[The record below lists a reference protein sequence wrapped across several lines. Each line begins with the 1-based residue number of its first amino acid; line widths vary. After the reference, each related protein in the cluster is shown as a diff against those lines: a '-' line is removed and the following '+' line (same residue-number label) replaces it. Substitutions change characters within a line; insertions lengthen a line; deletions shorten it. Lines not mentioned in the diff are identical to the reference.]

1 MVSLAETKLIIVE
14 GMWGSGKSTTAK
26 LIYDHL
32 TKAGID
38 TRAYLEGDL
47 NNPADYDKVAC
58 FTQEEYSE
66 LVEKHID
73 SLKLIEEIT
82 HSKEIYYFIEY
93 GKLQQELTH
102 GLPNELLADVMHND
116 IYDGNL
122 PLERYCEVH
131 LNRWNEFVQA
141 HKKEESVIVF
151 ECCFLQNPLSAM
163 LGRYDASEEMISNYV
178 LKLADLIKPLN
189 PSLLYLHP
197 GDVRSILTKAF
208 HERSSEWG
216 DGVTQYYTQQGYGR
230 SHGLKGFNGLVE
242 FLKVRTEI
250 ELNIID
256 DLLVKKTVIRNDDFN
271 WERVQQ
277 EVIQFVEDSFEG

>member
-1 MVSLAETKLIIVE
+1 MAETKLIIVE

-32 TKAGID
+32 TKAGIE

-82 HSKEIYYFIEY
+82 QCKGNYYFIEY

-102 GLPNELLADVMHND
+102 GLPKELLADVMHND

-131 LNRWNEFVQA
+131 LNRWSEFVQE
-141 HKKEESVIVF
+141 HKKEDSVIVF

-189 PSLLYLHP
+189 SSLLYFHP
-197 GDVRSILTKAF
+197 GDVRSILNRAF
-208 HERSSEWG
+208 HERSSEWR

-256 DLLVKKTVIRNDDFN
+256 DLLVKKSVIRNDDFN

>member
-1 MVSLAETKLIIVE
+1 MAETKLIIVE
-14 GMWGSGKSTTAK
+14 GMWGSGKSTSAK

-82 HSKEIYYFIEY
+82 HSKGNYYFIEY

-102 GLPNELLADVMHND
+102 GLPKELLADVMHND

-131 LNRWNEFVQA
+131 LNRWSEFVDA
-141 HKKEESVIVF
+141 HMKEESVIVF

-163 LGRYDASEEMISNYV
+163 LGRYDASEEMIINYV
-178 LKLADLIKPLN
+178 LKLADLIKTLN
-189 PSLLYLHP
+189 PSLLYFHP
-197 GDVRSILTKAF
+197 GDVRSILNRAF

-216 DGVTQYYTQQGYGR
+216 DGVTQYYTQQGYGQ
-230 SHGLKGFNGLVE
+230 SHGLTGFNGLVE

-256 DLLVKKTVIRNDDFN
+256 DLLVKKTVIRNDDFD